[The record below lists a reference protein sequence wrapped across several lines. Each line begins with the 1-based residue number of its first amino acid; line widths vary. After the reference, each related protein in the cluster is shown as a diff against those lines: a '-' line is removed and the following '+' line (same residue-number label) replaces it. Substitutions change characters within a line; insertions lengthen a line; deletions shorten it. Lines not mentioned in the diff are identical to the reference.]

1 MEDKISPIEVAKA
14 FFEAEE
20 WVGDD
25 RLIANRSLIY
35 GRRVTKELR
44 KIERR
49 YLTLTKLYEEI
60 RKEIECI
67 NEIVKK

>member
-1 MEDKISPIEVAKA
+1 MKDKITPIETAKA

-44 KIERR
+44 KLERR

>member
-1 MEDKISPIEVAKA
+1 MKDKITPIEVAKA

-44 KIERR
+44 KLERR
-49 YLTLTKLYEEI
+49 YSTLTKLYEEI

>member
-1 MEDKISPIEVAKA
+1 MKDKITPIEVAKA

-35 GRRVTKELR
+35 DGS
-44 KIERR
+44 
-49 YLTLTKLYEEI
+49 
-60 RKEIECI
+60 
-67 NEIVKK
+67 